1 MFPITRDK
9 ALGFELLR
17 ENPANDSETPFAVGR
32 FNGRGF
38 FSSCSLIMKSINA
51 SFILSLW
58 VLLAGKDCLRHSKSS
73 SESLS
78 GLNSMPE
85 YGSYGSFAW
94 ADFRESLKPLLLGA
108 ELMDMVTEDM
118 SIE

>member
-1 MFPITRDK
+1 
-9 ALGFELLR
+9 
-17 ENPANDSETPFAVGR
+17 
-32 FNGRGF
+32 
-38 FSSCSLIMKSINA
+38 
-51 SFILSLW
+51 
-58 VLLAGKDCLRHSKSS
+58 
-73 SESLS
+73 
-78 GLNSMPE
+78 MPE

>member
-1 MFPITRDK
+1 
-9 ALGFELLR
+9 
-17 ENPANDSETPFAVGR
+17 
-32 FNGRGF
+32 
-38 FSSCSLIMKSINA
+38 MKSINA

-58 VLLAGKDCLRHSKSS
+58 VLPAGKDRLRHSKSS

-85 YGSYGSFAW
+85 HGSYGSF
-94 ADFRESLKPLLLGA
+94 DFRESLKPLLLGA
-108 ELMDMVTEDM
+108 ELMDMVMEDM